1 MESVEMSGENSA
13 KPSIHSPSRWVTF
26 EDLVEEALEEGKLS
40 PTE

>member
-1 MESVEMSGENSA
+1 MESVEVSGNPA
-13 KPSIHSPSRWVTF
+13 KPSIQSPSRWVTF